1 MMLCTFQTYMYFIYK
16 KQEVAGN
23 LSSSES
29 PDKKQNSGNLPGG
42 DTQGGLERVPLP
54 QEGVTVSALGGD
66 RLQWPLSEEQH
77 VLRTRGN
84 RANNGPKL

>member
-1 MMLCTFQTYMYFIYK
+1 MYFIYK

-54 QEGVTVSALGGD
+54 QGG
-66 RLQWPLSEEQH
+66 RHCVCTGRRQAAVAAE
-77 VLRTRGN
+77 
-84 RANNGPKL
+84 